1 MNLVGKIFVIFI
13 VSMTIT
19 FAGFTSAVYVT
30 HRNWRKEYVAAAKE
44 LKDEKDSHK
53 ADVEDRDGKIVRLDE
68 KLKRKEKDCTELES
82 NNKKLD
88 AEVKAKS
95 ETIAQHEETVRH
107 AAAAVQAAEKNAT
120 NLAIRV
126 LALTEEKRNAQAE
139 ADTNFR
145 EKERVNEE
153 LNASRLEVAR
163 LQNSNKAVAEKYAL
177 AMEANRYFKI
187 NPESDYKAQRPPVDF
202 RGHISAVQGNEVVE
216 IYGGSDQGLRKGHK
230 LEVIRGG
237 VGQGAEYIGRIE
249 VVQTAFDKSVCRVMK
264 EMLRK
269 PMQRGDNVV
278 TEIN

>member
-1 MNLVGKIFVIFI
+1 MNLIGKIFIIFI
-13 VSMTIT
+13 VTMTIT

-30 HRNWRKEYVAAAKE
+30 HRNWRKVALEAADQLKKE
-44 LKDEKDSHK
+44 QDAHK

-68 KLKRKEKDCTELES
+68 KLKRNEKYCTELES

-88 AEVKAKS
+88 AALDAKNK
-95 ETIAQHEETVRH
+95 TIAQHEETIRQ
-107 AAAAVQAAEKNAT
+107 AAATVQATEKNSA
-120 NLAIRV
+120 NLAARV
-126 LALTEEKRNAQAE
+126 AALSEEKRKVE
-139 ADTNFR
+139 VESDTNFR
-145 EKERVNEE
+145 EKVRLQEE
-153 LNASRLEVAR
+153 LNAVRVEVAR
-163 LQNSNKAVAEKYAL
+163 LQNSNLALAEKNAL
-177 AMEANRYFKI
+177 AMEALRHVNI
-187 NPESDYKAQRPPVDF
+187 NPESDYKSQRPPTGF

-237 VGQGAEYIGRIE
+237 AGQGAEYIGRIE

-278 TEIN
+278 SEIN